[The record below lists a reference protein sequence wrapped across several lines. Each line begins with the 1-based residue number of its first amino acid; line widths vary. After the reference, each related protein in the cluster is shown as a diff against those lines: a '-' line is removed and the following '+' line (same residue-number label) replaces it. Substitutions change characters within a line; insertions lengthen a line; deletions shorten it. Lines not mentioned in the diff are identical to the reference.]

1 MGVLNLMKDERN
13 SFGPKYCYSMFT
25 MPYDTRQSTA
35 CLVQAVKTRPSSSS
49 ESLLESHPP
58 KITAKSPGGQS
69 GSPLAR
75 TSSDGR
81 LEQAEDGLVMKLRM
95 VSGIQLMHV
104 SLPKALQRTSTPG
117 LHAREEVTHSA
128 NSAGISASKRQ
139 SSGEQTSASGA
150 LRLFIEASEATTIE
164 AVAVKCQFGI
174 HASQNL

>member
-1 MGVLNLMKDERN
+1 
-13 SFGPKYCYSMFT
+13 
-25 MPYDTRQSTA
+25 
-35 CLVQAVKTRPSSSS
+35 
-49 ESLLESHPP
+49 
-58 KITAKSPGGQS
+58 
-69 GSPLAR
+69 
-75 TSSDGR
+75 
-81 LEQAEDGLVMKLRM
+81 M

-104 SLPKALQRTSTPG
+104 SLPKVLQRTSTPG

-174 HASQNL
+174 HASQDLYHSPSGSGIDSLISEANPEKAGLAGIM